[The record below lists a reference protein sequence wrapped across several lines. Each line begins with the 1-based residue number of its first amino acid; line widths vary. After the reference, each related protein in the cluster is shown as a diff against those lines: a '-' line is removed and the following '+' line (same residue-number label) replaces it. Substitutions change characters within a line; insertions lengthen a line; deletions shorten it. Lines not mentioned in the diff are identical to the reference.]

1 MSLPKTNRGLN
12 PNPATT
18 PRRKEAPLQRGFDLD
33 SNNAVSEIKKVIRQ
47 QYTTDITAD
56 KSDYVCKAI
65 TKPVTRGEGALATVS
80 VRGRARNIHDYLPIM
95 EGPPSEDTTFG
106 RLQICKAF
114 LHPEFSSTQANLF
127 SSLEPGSE
135 FLGDLQY
142 PKSPLEFYN
151 GTIKSNYTRGVDIAG
166 LTPSSAFKVCSD
178 FIQPSSVTPA
188 TGKADAGSQNPGST
202 ARTAGAISPAQLK
215 QKCNTIY
222 RVGDFKLAGDLRAPG
237 STLSSAT
244 VSELGEFIASHEGFI
259 PQVREDWDY
268 NTRTKERL
276 DSAGYG
282 SVVDDSPR
290 SGGSARRAK
299 LEAILQQTRPR
310 STWGTV
316 GSLDSNGK
324 LKAVPK
330 SAWSKYGKRNYSK
343 VIPGDYTII
352 SPVEAQRL
360 MVEHDIAPTVR
371 KFLGKLNKDVQV
383 TNDMIIAV
391 VSASYQCGA
400 RAYLRIARVMNRKG
414 TPQEIYS
421 AFLSLTSDFRKRRM
435 QEAEFFFGNKNF
447 KYTDKD
453 KLRK

>member
-1 MSLPKTNRGLN
+1 MSVPKTNRGLN

-18 PRRKEAPLQRGFDLD
+18 PRRKEAPLRRGFDLD
-33 SNNAVSEIKKVIRQ
+33 SNNGVSEFKKIIRQ

-56 KSDYVCKAI
+56 KNDYVCKAI

-80 VRGRARNIHDYLPIM
+80 VRGRARNIHDYLPII
-95 EGPPSEDTTFG
+95 EGPPNEDTAFG

-142 PKSPLEFYN
+142 PKSPLEFFN

-188 TGKADAGSQNPGST
+188 TGKADAGSQNPGSN

-222 RVGDFKLAGDLRAPG
+222 SVADFELAGDLRAG
-237 STLSSAT
+237 GTLLSSAAT
-244 VSELGEFIASHEGFI
+244 TELGEFIASHEGFI
-259 PQVREDWDY
+259 PQIREDWDY

-299 LEAILQQTRPR
+299 LESILQETRPR

-316 GSLDSNGK
+316 GSLDRDGK
-324 LKAVPK
+324 LKPVPK
-330 SAWSKYGKRNYSK
+330 TAWVKYGTTNYSK
-343 VIPGDYTII
+343 IVPG
-352 SPVEAQRL
+352 EEQL
-360 MVEHDIAPTVR
+360 
-371 KFLGKLNKDVQV
+371 K
-383 TNDMIIAV
+383 
-391 VSASYQCGA
+391 VSIHG
-400 RAYLRIARVMNRKG
+400 
-414 TPQEIYS
+414 
-421 AFLSLTSDFRKRRM
+421 
-435 QEAEFFFGNKNF
+435 
-447 KYTDKD
+447 
-453 KLRK
+453 